1 MQKSIYF
8 LLCKYNV
15 LYKELFNILLLSAQ
29 FLSFFLLG
37 VGNKNIYQSIHS
49 FYSLL
54 LLFFPLFSHG
64 YIHTAG
70 QRFGT
75 EGQAGLSRLQSHPWE
90 ESAKPEK
97 LCLNLPKYLHRL
109 TDKRV

>member
-8 LLCKYNV
+8 LLCKYNA
-15 LYKELFNILLLSAQ
+15 LYIELFNILLLSAQ

-54 LLFFPLFSHG
+54 FFPLFSHG
-64 YIHTAG
+64 YTHTAG

-75 EGQAGLSRLQSHPWE
+75 EGQAGLFRLQSHPWE
-90 ESAKPEK
+90 ESAK
-97 LCLNLPKYLHRL
+97 
-109 TDKRV
+109 T

>member
-1 MQKSIYF
+1 MQKSVYF

-15 LYKELFNILLLSAQ
+15 LYIEVFNILLLSAQ

-37 VGNKNIYQSIHS
+37 VGNKNIASSIYQSIHS
-49 FYSLL
+49 FNSLL

-90 ESAKPEK
+90 ESAKPEEAVFK
-97 LCLNLPKYLHRL
+97 FTKISSQA
-109 TDKRV
+109 D